1 MVPTSIEADTAVSSG
16 ERLRELAELSL
27 TLTGEPASIFRRVA
41 QMIGEIL
48 DVRVVCLSEIR
59 GDELYFI
66 SVYVDGKVMLDAGHC
81 PLSITPC
88 ATVESTKDL
97 RTYEKVMELFPEAT
111 FLKEH
116 NAHTYCG
123 FPALDANGEVL
134 AVTCLLDDKP
144 HEFTQEVQDL
154 LRIFGQR
161 IAFEIERKRQLNAQ
175 LKAEQ
180 ALTKREQH
188 YRHLVETAHA
198 VPWTFDLHT
207 MRFTYVGPQAKTVL
221 GYPVDDWYGEDFWPE
236 HIHPEDRDWAVK
248 FCMTSAANCEDHDFD
263 FEYRM
268 IAADGRVVW
277 IRDSVNVLADDH
289 GPYEMHGFMFDVTER
304 KEVEKALNS
313 LAEIDASNDIQE
325 FYRLCVRSVAQV
337 YGCQYA
343 FIGLIA
349 DDARSRVQTRAV
361 WAGSELA
368 DNFEYELEGTPCAE
382 ILEQTLEIVPQ
393 GAAEKYPDDVLL
405 AEMGVESY
413 FGAPLVTSDGKT
425 IGLVSV
431 MDTKPME
438 LTPWIQPVLGMF
450 ANRIAAEV
458 DRHHTMEE
466 LEYRVEERTGHLV
479 EAREEALRANNAK
492 SEFLSR
498 MSHELRTPL
507 NAVIG
512 FAQLLEMKLD
522 EQPEH
527 LESVSEIIEG
537 GEHLLKLIEE
547 VLDLSRIEMGTIMIQ
562 PEVID
567 ISTII
572 TESLRFVRPQA
583 DQRGISIEHAN
594 TGPIMVVADKVR
606 LKEILLNL
614 LSNAV
619 KYNNE
624 NGRIIVEYDKHDEST
639 ARIDVRDTGPGLNS
653 EQLAMLF
660 EPFSRLGA
668 EYSGIEGTGIGL
680 SIVKKLVELMGG
692 DITVDSMV
700 GRGTNFS
707 IFLPLAV
714 ED

>member
-1 MVPTSIEADTAVSSG
+1 MVPTTIEADTTVSSG
-16 ERLRELAELSL
+16 ERLKKLAELSL
-27 TLTGEPASIFRRVA
+27 TLTGEPASIFRRIA
-41 QMIGEIL
+41 QMIGEML

-97 RTYEKVMELFPEAT
+97 RIYERVIELFPEAT

-116 NAHTYCG
+116 HAHSYCG
-123 FPALDANGEVL
+123 FPALDANAEVL

-144 HEFTQEVQDL
+144 HEFSQEDQDL

-161 IAFEIERKRQLNAQ
+161 IAFEIERKRQLDAQ

-180 ALTKREQH
+180 VLMKREQH

-198 VPWTFDLHT
+198 IPWTFDMRT
-207 MRFTYVGPQAKTVL
+207 MRFTYVGPQAEAVL
-221 GYPVDDWYGEDFWPE
+221 GYLANDWYGDDFWPE

-248 FCMTSAANCEDHDFD
+248 FCMTSAANCEDHDF
-263 FEYRM
+263 EYRM

-277 IRDSVNVLADDH
+277 IRDSVNVLADEN
-289 GPYEMHGFMFDVTER
+289 GPYELHGFMFDVTER
-304 KEVEKALNS
+304 KDVEKAHNS

-325 FYRLCVRSVAQV
+325 FYRLCVLSLAQV

-349 DDARSRVQTRAV
+349 DDARSRVKTQAV
-361 WAGSELA
+361 WAGSEFA

-382 ILEQTLEIVPQ
+382 ILEQTLEIVPKD
-393 GAAEKYPDDVLL
+393 AAEKYPDDVLL
-405 AEMGVESY
+405 AEMGVDSY
-413 FGAPLVTSDGKT
+413 FGAPLVTSDGDT

-431 MDTKPME
+431 MDTKAME
-438 LTPWIQPVLGMF
+438 LTPWIHPVLGMF

-466 LEYRVEERTGHLV
+466 LEHRVEERTGHLV
-479 EAREEALRANNAK
+479 EAREEALRANSAK

-512 FAQLLEMKLD
+512 FAQLLAMRLD

-562 PEVID
+562 SEPID
-567 ISTII
+567 ISTVI
-572 TESLRFVRPQA
+572 TESLRFIRPQA
-583 DQRGISIEHAN
+583 EQRGISIEYTN
-594 TGPIMVVADKVR
+594 KGPTMVVADKVR

-614 LSNAV
+614 FSNAV
-619 KYNNE
+619 KYNNDK
-624 NGRIIVEYDKHDEST
+624 GKIIVEYAKHDQST
-639 ARIDVRDTGPGLNS
+639 ARIDVRDTGPGLDS
-653 EQLAMLF
+653 EQLSMLF

-692 DITVDSMV
+692 EITVDSMV

-707 IFLPLAV
+707 IHLPLAAQA
-714 ED
+714 